1 MSASPE
7 SVENPP
13 ETNLSFSS
21 TSQPESQAK
30 ASESGHCS
38 HLTATLAGEPA
49 RSQILTK
56 YKSVISWSV
65 NRSQD
70 VLHPAKRRKVRLCST
85 SVRVPCWS
93 QSHRYRHRR
102 VIFVTS
108 HSLGRLLAY
117 NVLLVVVGPVGIL

>member
-7 SVENPP
+7 SLENPP
-13 ETNLSFSS
+13 ETDLSFSS

-30 ASESGHCS
+30 PSESGHCS
-38 HLTATLAGEPA
+38 HLRATLAGEPA

-56 YKSVISWSV
+56 YESVISWSV

-70 VLHPAKRRKVRLCST
+70 VLHPAKRRKVRLCSI
-85 SVRVPCWS
+85 SVRVAGWS
-93 QSHRYRHRR
+93 RRHRYRHRR

-108 HSLGRLLAY
+108 HSLGRLRAY
-117 NVLLVVVGPVGIL
+117 NVHLVVAGPVDIL